1 MEFGQIHHIKIREK
15 WPHEAIDFTP
25 WLSENIHLLGDVLGL
40 DLELKE
46 REASIGDFS
55 CDIHAVDLAS
65 NRQVVI
71 ENQLEQTDHSHLGQL
86 LTYAAGLEAGV
97 VVWIAK
103 EIRDE
108 HRAALE
114 WLNRKTPP
122 GLDFFAIVPEVFKID
137 DSRPCCILKI
147 IVFPNEWRRD
157 IVSSEEQDPNSRA
170 SRYKSFFQVII
181 SDARSQGYKGARNA
195 LPKNWIRFSSLSAQV
210 GLYVA
215 FNRSNKVKVEFYFE
229 SKNKEIN
236 KQRFDKLKE
245 KQSEIDALTNNELIW
260 ERLDQ
265 NIGSRI
271 AFYLDGS
278 IEMNPADLELLSTTI
293 LIKLNLMRDKV
304 YRYVKDVIDVT

>member
-1 MEFGQIHHIKIREK
+1 MEFGQIHYLDIRDNF
-15 WPHEAIDFTP
+15 PHEAIDFTP
-25 WLSENIHLLGDVLGL
+25 WLSENIQLLGDILGL

-46 REASIGDFS
+46 REASVGNFS
-55 CDIHAVDLAS
+55 CDIHAIDLTS

-71 ENQLEQTDHSHLGQL
+71 ENQLDQTDHTHLGQL

-108 HRAALE
+108 HRAALD

-122 GLDFFAIVPEVFKID
+122 DLDFFAIVPEIFKID
-137 DSRPCCILKI
+137 DSRPCFVLKP
-147 IVFPNEWRRD
+147 IVFPNDWRRD

-170 SRYKSFFQVII
+170 SRYKSFFQTVINE
-181 SDARSQGYKGARNA
+181 ARIQGYKGAKNA
-195 LPKNWIRFSSLSAQV
+195 LPQNWVRFSSLSSQV

-215 FNRSNKVKVEFYFE
+215 FNRNNKAKVEFYFE
-229 SKNKEIN
+229 SKNKEVN
-236 KQRFDKLKE
+236 KRRFDKLKE
-245 KQSEIDALTNNELIW
+245 KQTEIDALTNNELTW

-278 IEMNPADLELLSTTI
+278 IDMTPEDLENLSKVI
-293 LIKLNLMRDKV
+293 QIKLNLMRDKV
-304 YRYVKDVIDVT
+304 YGYIQSVVDEY